1 MKAAAAAAELQMNI
15 ATLLLALIAI
25 FVAAK
30 LFGELAERLGQPA
43 VLGELLG
50 GVLIGVSGL
59 HLVDPHDVTIHLL
72 SELGVIL
79 LLFLIGLETDL
90 RKLMRVGGSAT
101 AVAIVGVALPFVG
114 GAALGYLLGLPVM
127 VSVFLGAAL
136 TATSVGITARV
147 LSDLG
152 HLQDAESQV
161 ILGAAV
167 VDDII
172 GLVLLTVVGTLAG
185 GGELTFLGLG
195 RIVLVAFGFVILA
208 ILIGSQLAPMLIRAI
223 DRIEMKRGLFFASIV
238 FAFLLAYIAHQVGS
252 AIIIGSFAAGL
263 VLARTHRGKE
273 IEHEVHD
280 VAQFFVPIFFVVV
293 GAAVDLRSINPFDA
307 DARRFFW
314 IGLALTVIGIIG
326 KVAAGFVVWQK
337 GLNRTV
343 IGVGM
348 IPRGEVGLIFAQIGL
363 STQLISGGMYS
374 AVALMV
380 MLTTFIAPP
389 LLRRLLVPGTP
400 VKFEGGAAEYV
411 VDAPMDRD

>member
-1 MKAAAAAAELQMNI
+1 LNI
-15 ATLLLALIAI
+15 ADLLLALIAI

-30 LFGELAERLGQPA
+30 LFGEIAERIGQPA
-43 VLGELLG
+43 VLGELVG
-50 GVLIGVSGL
+50 GVIIGVSGL
-59 HLVDPHDVTIHLL
+59 QLVDPHDVTIHLL

-90 RKLMRVGGSAT
+90 HKLMQVGGA
-101 AVAIVGVALPFVG
+101 AVAVAVVGVTLPFLG
-114 GAALGYLLGLPVM
+114 GAALGHFLGFPLM
-127 VSVFLGAAL
+127 VAIFLGAAL

-152 HLQDAESQV
+152 HLQDKESQV
-161 ILGAAV
+161 VLGAAV
-167 VDDII
+167 VDDVI

-195 RIVLVAFGFVILA
+195 RIILIAFGFVVLA
-208 ILIGSQLAPMLIRAI
+208 ILIGSRLAPMLIRAI

-238 FAFLLAYIAHQVGS
+238 FAFLLAYIAHRVGS

-263 VLARTHRGKE
+263 VLARTRRGKE

-280 VAQFFVPIFFVVV
+280 VAQFFIPIFFVVV
-293 GAAVDLRSINPFDA
+293 GAAVDLRSINPFDPS
-307 DARRFFW
+307 ARRFLW
-314 IGLALTVIGIIG
+314 IGLALTAIGVLG
-326 KVAAGFVVWQK
+326 KVAAGYVVWQK
-337 GLNRTV
+337 DLRRLV

-363 STQLISGGMYS
+363 STKLISGGMYS

-389 LLRRLLVPGTP
+389 LLRRLLVQGTP
-400 VKFEGGAAEYV
+400 GKLDGGSAEYV
-411 VDAPMDRD
+411 VDAPMDRDE

>member
-1 MKAAAAAAELQMNI
+1 VSI
-15 ATLLLALIAI
+15 ADLLIALIAI

-30 LFGELAERLGQPA
+30 VFGEIAERLGQPA
-43 VLGELLG
+43 VLGELIG

-90 RKLMRVGGSAT
+90 RKLMQVGGAAT
-101 AVAIVGVALPFVG
+101 AVAIVGVTLPFAG
-114 GAALGYLLGLPVM
+114 GALFGYFLGMPVM

-152 HLQDAESQV
+152 HLQDKESQV
-161 ILGAAV
+161 VLGAAV

-185 GGELTFLGLG
+185 GGTLTVVGVG
-195 RIVLVAFGFVILA
+195 KIIAIAFGFVVLA
-208 ILIGSQLAPMLIRAI
+208 ILIGSKLAPMLIRAI
-223 DRIEMKRGLFFASIV
+223 DRIEMKRGLFFASVV
-238 FAFLLAYIAHQVGS
+238 FAFVLAYIAQKVGS

-263 VLARTHRGKE
+263 VLARTNRGKE
-273 IEHEVHD
+273 IEREVHD
-280 VAQFFVPIFFVVV
+280 VAQFFIPIFFVVV
-293 GAAVDLRSINPFDA
+293 GAAVDLRSINPFDPA
-307 DARRFFW
+307 ARPFFW
-314 IGLALTVIGIIG
+314 IGLALTAIGVIG
-326 KVAAGFVVWQK
+326 KVAAGYVVWQK
-337 GLNRTV
+337 GLRRIV

-363 STQLISGGMYS
+363 STKLISGGMYS

-389 LLRRLLVPGTP
+389 LLRRLLVQGTP
-400 VKFEGGAAEYV
+400 GESDGGASEYV